1 KYAIVCNA
9 CDEKHQML
17 PKLGDMVPPSPAT
30 AAKLR
35 DAHTMHVMLW
45 IRDDAVEDQLSRV
58 EDNLSAVKL
67 LVRQHQG
74 REGGDVANLMQRVEN
89 HLGQVDHLV
98 EAVNRLSTLEA
109 RFESMEDALGT
120 LRDFILNSMTR
131 GY

>member
-1 KYAIVCNA
+1 MLEKYAIVCNA

-17 PKLGDMVPPSPAT
+17 PKLGDMVSPSPAT

-45 IRDDAVEDQLSRV
+45 IRDDVRFEPAVEDQLSRV

-67 LVRQHQG
+67 LVRP
-74 REGGDVANLMQRVEN
+74 
-89 HLGQVDHLV
+89 
-98 EAVNRLSTLEA
+98 LEA

-120 LRDFILNSMTR
+120 LRDFILNSMSR